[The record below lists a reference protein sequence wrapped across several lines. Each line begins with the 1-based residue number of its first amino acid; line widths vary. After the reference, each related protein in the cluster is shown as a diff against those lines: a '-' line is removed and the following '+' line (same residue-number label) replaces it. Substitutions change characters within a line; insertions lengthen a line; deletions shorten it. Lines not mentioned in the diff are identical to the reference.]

1 MVRSIT
7 KTNCKIWISIDILI
21 FLISVYFFLYVSQQP
36 VLLLIITIA
45 VLYRI
50 KWRSDKLTISDM
62 EIQIHNSFTS
72 TKTSLKL
79 NEIEK

>member
-7 KTNCKIWISIDILI
+7 KTTCKIWISIDILI

>member
-7 KTNCKIWISIDILI
+7 KTTCKIWIGIDILI

-62 EIQIHNSFTS
+62 EIQIHNTFTS